1 MLFEIAFYTLNKVL
15 GEIVWKLFEL
25 TQLSRSQSTI
35 EETHIRQ
42 NYDERERLTQR
53 YTTLIRRVSAKGN
66 EKFSL
71 SLLHNSRKIFSTPL
85 LSSRSVAVQWRIE
98 KTLVDLKILPLS
110 HFFLIFGWRKVI
122 IYCYFTR
129 RRVKNHFQLD
139 KNFSIRFNFSCRCIQ
154 SRQTTT
160 SAQWNSF
167 LIFDRYRVLWKM
179 WKMSGENSWLKLISW
194 EIIIRLNFFWCN
206 I

>member
-1 MLFEIAFYTLNKVL
+1 M
-15 GEIVWKLFEL
+15 WKLFEL
-25 TQLSRSQSTI
+25 TQLSRSHAERDRRNSHQTKLW
-35 EETHIRQ
+35 R
-42 NYDERERLTQR
+42 ERESARLTQR

-98 KTLVDLKILPLS
+98 KNVSRLDNFASS

-139 KNFSIRFNFSCRCIQ
+139 KNFSWRFNFSCRCIQ

-167 LIFDRYRVLWKM
+167 LWYIW
-179 WKMSGENSWLKLISW
+179 
-194 EIIIRLNFFWCN
+194 
-206 I
+206 